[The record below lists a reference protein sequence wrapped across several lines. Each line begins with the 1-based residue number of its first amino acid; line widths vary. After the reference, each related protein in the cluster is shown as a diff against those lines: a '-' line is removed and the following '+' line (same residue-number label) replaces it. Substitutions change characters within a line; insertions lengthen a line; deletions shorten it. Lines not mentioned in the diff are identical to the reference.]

1 MAVSSGSDASVV
13 RVGLSCTSVCVT
25 APYVGL
31 LCHFVF
37 FDVFWL
43 YVIWVFSAS
52 FQEEQL
58 HKMKAEKIRIA
69 LEKIKAAKIRKV
81 ICGICVLLIL
91 F

>member
-1 MAVSSGSDASVV
+1 MAVSSGCDAAVV

-25 APYVGL
+25 APCVV
-31 LCHFVF
+31 FVF
-37 FDVFWL
+37 LDAFWL
-43 YVIWVFSAS
+43 YIIWGFSVS